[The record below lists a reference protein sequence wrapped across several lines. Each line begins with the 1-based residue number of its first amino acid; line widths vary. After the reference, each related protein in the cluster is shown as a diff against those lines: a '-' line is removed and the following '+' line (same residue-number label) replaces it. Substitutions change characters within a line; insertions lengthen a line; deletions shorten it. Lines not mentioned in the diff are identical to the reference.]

1 MDITRTVDKH
11 GTIYYKNEKGQFHRE
26 DGPAYESLSGDKEW
40 VLNGLC
46 HREDGPARIHPNGNE
61 EWYLNGKKYTKEDWE
76 QEVLKNRLNRI
87 KDL

>member
-1 MDITRTVDKH
+1 MNIKRILSKD
-11 GTIYYKNEKGQFHRE
+11 GTIHYRNEKGQYHRE
-26 DGPAYESLSGDKEW
+26 DGPAYEQPDGYKAYCINNML
-40 VLNGLC
+40 